1 MSVKVSKLENSQVC
15 LTFKVDQETFEETV
29 NRVFV
34 KTAKKIAIPGFRKG
48 KAPRKVIEKYYGE
61 GIFYD
66 DAIDE
71 ICPAEYEKAVTD
83 KKLEPVDRPQLEIV
97 EIGKGKDFVFKATVT
112 VKPDVTLGDYKGVS
126 VEKADYPVTDEDVDR
141 EVSAAREKNGSL
153 ETVENRPVKE
163 GDTVVMDFEGF
174 VNGTAF
180 EGGKGE
186 NYSLEIGSGQFIP
199 GFEEQLVGA
208 ETEKEV
214 EVKVTFPED
223 YHAEE
228 LKGKDAVFK
237 CTVHEIKEKVLPELD
252 DEFAKDVSEFDTL
265 DEYKKD
271 IREKLEKN
279 AEERAKRETENKV
292 VEAVVSNA
300 TVEVPACMVDQRIDS
315 RIQEMGYQMQS
326 QGLSMEQYL
335 QFTGMTMDALRDQ
348 LREEAEKNVRTSLVL
363 EKVAK
368 SEKIKALKK
377 DLEAEYKK
385 MAEQYGMEAAKVK
398 ELMAPQEDVLKSDL
412 AIQKAVEFLVENA
425 EIK

>member
-29 NRVFV
+29 NRVYV